1 MKTCHVIA
9 VLALAGAAFPL
20 PAAAAAPAPIVG
32 DFATPWQEESQF
44 IVQTIATDL
53 TEMMMFAKS
62 GRAPAQKDLSI
73 QVSEAA
79 GSHDG
84 AFVYRVALPDLQM
97 TVDLPISAAIWA
109 PSVYQP
115 LVQALAQKLALKG
128 SNPALA
134 DDMVERLTD
143 LRAEA
148 IERANADVS
157 AALEQNF
164 SAPALHERAAL
175 VLAAFTLREHA
186 RLFFEIRTELC
197 AMTAHLALARGLRGS
212 SDFSVEGRLAEAA
225 LAALYNNQVE
235 AVQLIERLSAN
246 SAPGV
251 QTWCR
256 ALRVRSTGDY
266 RLIKDTPE
274 ISLLERLEKFNAES
288 QRRDN
293 VMVWEQVASLR
304 ESWQK
309 LPDWLR
315 ITATSSYSVG
325 IGHVMIDDAL
335 GLELGEIRQVYA
347 LSRGAELRQD
357 DVVAALNVEP
367 GRCVNATADGQP
379 RVRVIGWG
387 LWAAFLQRQLCQLI
401 VEDFKVMNKMWA
413 VPDDARRFRDEADA
427 AFGGLRLYPFVRRQ
441 NATDNAYYHQAQDD
455 SMALIRRQ
463 PHLIPAEAWNYVSYS
478 VPFGKIYYPPP
489 HPFINEWHR
498 HNPPPGTAY
507 DPHPRGNH
515 PSLVNRPDTVAL
527 LEHLHALAPWDHDI
541 SFFLIQ
547 KRFGEKPTAAQLM
560 EVYGPELDYTTSP
573 MITIAKASMANPAVY
588 VEWMNKAAMQTPRIY
603 YRLGDYFVTQGRT
616 EEAAQAYTDGM
627 ARSPDP
633 LELAAA
639 ARWMVNYLE
648 DHHETEKATALADR
662 AAEVYS
668 QPGLEAKAALL
679 ERRKQYDDAFKI
691 HQAIA
696 ERYGDPEEILPFLA
710 RMQQAAPNS
719 KYRALLTEA
728 IAGSRFEK
736 IELQKL
742 SGAPTVGVV
751 PSTENDEM
759 RKAGLRQ
766 TDIIVGVQGYR
777 TPTATRYTIVRE
789 LGDPQLTLIIWRDHA
804 YRELKAAPPNRRFG
818 VDFLDYRAAK

>member
-256 ALRVRSTGDY
+256 ALRVRSTGEPRRR
-266 RLIKDTPE
+266 RL
-274 ISLLERLEKFNAES
+274 
-288 QRRDN
+288 
-293 VMVWEQVASLR
+293 
-304 ESWQK
+304 
-309 LPDWLR
+309 
-315 ITATSSYSVG
+315 TS
-325 IGHVMIDDAL
+325 
-335 GLELGEIRQVYA
+335 
-347 LSRGAELRQD
+347 
-357 DVVAALNVEP
+357 
-367 GRCVNATADGQP
+367 
-379 RVRVIGWG
+379 RVRRTTGP
-387 LWAAFLQRQLCQLI
+387 L
-401 VEDFKVMNKMWA
+401 
-413 VPDDARRFRDEADA
+413 ARASRSA
-427 AFGGLRLYPFVRRQ
+427 
-441 NATDNAYYHQAQDD
+441 
-455 SMALIRRQ
+455 S
-463 PHLIPAEAWNYVSYS
+463 
-478 VPFGKIYYPPP
+478 
-489 HPFINEWHR
+489 
-498 HNPPPGTAY
+498 
-507 DPHPRGNH
+507 
-515 PSLVNRPDTVAL
+515 PSR
-527 LEHLHALAPWDHDI
+527 
-541 SFFLIQ
+541 S
-547 KRFGEKPTAAQLM
+547 RTAA
-560 EVYGPELDYTTSP
+560 
-573 MITIAKASMANPAVY
+573 
-588 VEWMNKAAMQTPRIY
+588 R
-603 YRLGDYFVTQGRT
+603 
-616 EEAAQAYTDGM
+616 AAQA
-627 ARSPDP
+627 A
-633 LELAAA
+633 
-639 ARWMVNYLE
+639 
-648 DHHETEKATALADR
+648 
-662 AAEVYS
+662 
-668 QPGLEAKAALL
+668 
-679 ERRKQYDDAFKI
+679 
-691 HQAIA
+691 
-696 ERYGDPEEILPFLA
+696 
-710 RMQQAAPNS
+710 
-719 KYRALLTEA
+719 
-728 IAGSRFEK
+728 
-736 IELQKL
+736 
-742 SGAPTVGVV
+742 
-751 PSTENDEM
+751 
-759 RKAGLRQ
+759 
-766 TDIIVGVQGYR
+766 
-777 TPTATRYTIVRE
+777 ATRNSRS
-789 LGDPQLTLIIWRDHA
+789 GDSAISSTPSR
-804 YRELKAAPPNRRFG
+804 P
-818 VDFLDYRAAK
+818 